1 MRKERGIALITVLL
15 ATTLLLA
22 LLAFLV
28 NIGTSGLRRATEEQW
43 ELQAQAGADAGVG
56 WIRALLDQR
65 QGDVVA
71 TLGDVAAAHSLY
83 TVTIDERTQVQAR
96 VAIRLDTTGATND
109 HLDVNLQQN
118 PSIDETPL
126 QVGVTATVVIDG
138 TPVATRSTTALVR
151 VFRRFAPYSET
162 VGVIDNAGPV
172 GVESPGD
179 PAGQPG
185 GSLATDL
192 RIHVFTTG
200 ASGEPVPNDSFGD
213 QHWWDGNSAPSGVLP

>member
-56 WIRALLDQR
+56 WVRALLDQR

-71 TLGDVAAAHSLY
+71 TLGDMAAAHSLY

-96 VAIRLDTTGATND
+96 VAIRLDTAGTSND

-118 PSIDETPL
+118 PNIDETPL

-162 VGVIDNAGPV
+162 VGVIDNSGPV

-192 RIHVFTTG
+192 RIHVFKTG
-200 ASGEPVPNDSFGD
+200 AGGEPVPADSYAD
-213 QHWWDGNSAPSGVLP
+213 QQWWDGNSAPSGALP